1 MIYVALYGAT
11 SVQRV
16 MDFIKTVY
24 AFPNSIPVVIKPI
37 GAAAQIGIPEAY
49 RYAYRSGKSLI
60 VLPEVADLLTI
71 LNVSRIYYISSSG
84 NEIEP
89 RELGTDNIAIL
100 ISDGDAEPSK
110 KELEKTIMIKPRGI
124 PLELPP
130 APLIALLL
138 DRITLQHTT

>member
-89 RELGTDNIAIL
+89 RELGTDN
-100 ISDGDAEPSK
+100 
-110 KELEKTIMIKPRGI
+110 
-124 PLELPP
+124 
-130 APLIALLL
+130 
-138 DRITLQHTT
+138 